1 MQGMNTKASWI
12 VALMVIIV
20 ASGLGIAY
28 WRGEKSRSIKPIATV
43 SYVCNE
49 GRAIVAA
56 YYQGEAKPSTGP
68 DMPPIPGGSVS
79 LALSDGRAMT
89 LAQTIS
95 ASGIRYANADES
107 FVFWSKGNGA
117 LVLENNEEKSYIG
130 CIEVVPDPGT
140 LPQVYESGAL
150 GFSLRYPTGFV
161 VDEAYRYQAF
171 GPGKDIAGVKF
182 TISPLIAQGTNL
194 SDDSYVSVEQIP
206 QVQDCTAELFL
217 DQKVSVQTVTDGEM
231 IYSVASSTG
240 AAAGNRYEETI
251 YALPGTN
258 PCIAVRYFI
267 HYGVFE
273 NYEPGM
279 VERFDQVALL
289 AQFDAIRRTL
299 VIVP

>member
-1 MQGMNTKASWI
+1 MNTKTSWI

-20 ASGLGIAY
+20 AIGLGIAY
-28 WRGEKSRSIKPIATV
+28 WRGEQSRSIKPVATV

-56 YYQGEAKPSTGP
+56 YYQGEANPSIDP
-68 DMPPIPGGSVS
+68 DMPPTPGGSVS

-89 LAQTIS
+89 LLQTIS

-130 CIEVVPDPGT
+130 CIEVVLDPGT
-140 LPQVYESGAL
+140 LPQVYESGAQ

-171 GPGKDIAGVKF
+171 GPGKDIGGVKF
-182 TISPLIAQGTNL
+182 TIAPSIAQGTNL

-206 QVQDCTAELFL
+206 QARDCTAELFL
-217 DQKVSVQTVTDGEM
+217 DQKASAQIVIDGEM
-231 IYSVASSTG
+231 TYLVASSTD
-240 AAAGNRYEETI
+240 AAAGNRYEETV

-279 VERFDQVALL
+279 VVRFDQSALL

-299 VIVP
+299 VIAP

>member
-1 MQGMNTKASWI
+1 MNTKTSWI
-12 VALMVIIV
+12 VAFMVIIV

-28 WRGEKSRSIKPIATV
+28 WRGGQSQAIQPVATV

-49 GRAIVAA
+49 GRAIVAR
-56 YYQGEAKPSTGP
+56 YFQGETKPSTGP
-68 DMPPIPGGSVS
+68 DMPPILGGRVS

-89 LAQTIS
+89 LPQTIS

-130 CIEVVPDPGT
+130 CIEVAPDPGG
-140 LPQVYESGAL
+140 LPQVYESGAQ
-150 GFSLRYPTGFV
+150 GFSLRYPVGFM

-171 GPGKDIAGVKF
+171 GPGKDIGGIKF
-182 TISPLIAQGTNL
+182 TIAPSIAQGTNL
-194 SDDSYVSVEQIP
+194 SEDSYVSVEQIP
-206 QVQDCTAELFL
+206 QVRDCTAELFL
-217 DQKVSVQTVTDGEM
+217 DQKVSAQTVTDGEM
-231 IYSVASSTG
+231 TYSIASSTG
-240 AAAGNRYEETI
+240 AAAGNRYEETV

-279 VERFDQVALL
+279 VVRFDQTALL
-289 AQFDAIRRTL
+289 AQFDAIRRSL
-299 VIVP
+299 VTAP